1 MQLLR
6 REKGGPQDHPDR
18 HHRGG
23 KVEVLGPDGLGV
35 LHEEPRRPVLGP
47 APQDPL
53 GEEAPDQARLDHL
66 EDVVVKD
73 LLELGS
79 RLEADADLEGGAL
92 AKVHQGTEA
101 LRKTWM
107 FLRCGIRRIMI
118 ILQQGTISR
127 LEAKLFFHGKLE
139 DIKSV

>member
-6 REKGGPQDHPDR
+6 REKGGPQGHPDR

-47 APQDPL
+47 SPQDPL
-53 GEEAPDQARLDHL
+53 GEEVPDQARLDHL
-66 EDVVVKD
+66 EDVVVED

-79 RLEADADLEGGAL
+79 RLEAEADLEGGAL

-101 LRKTWM
+101 LRKKT
-107 FLRCGIRRIMI
+107 LRLLIEGGENRIMV

-127 LEAKLFFHGKLE
+127 LEAKLIFSRKIGRY
-139 DIKSV
+139 